1 MKEYLEHQNIELNM
15 TMVLI
20 ARWNDVCKY
29 VGSYYDADHEET
41 CLVSYPQ
48 AHVIIINYAYYRETH
63 FRPLWQQMAIVPML
77 YLHIN
82 VIV

>member
-1 MKEYLEHQNIELNM
+1 MKEYLEHQNIELNV

-20 ARWNDVCKY
+20 ARWNDVCAY
-29 VGSYYDADHEET
+29 AGLYDADHEEI
-41 CLVSYPQ
+41 CLVIISHPQ
-48 AHVIIINYAYYRETH
+48 AHVIIINYTYRETH
-63 FRPLWQQMAIVPML
+63 FRPLWQQMAIAPML